1 MTTNLRTLTREKREL
16 PMKRNL
22 MSITELAVMKK
33 IAFAILCATLLMLIA
48 APAWADQCSAPSGG
62 QTGAG
67 AVGADTTGVCGA
79 LITVLSVNG
88 GAATAFIVTT
98 VGTAYDPPTNDD
110 TLIGIQNS
118 SGQPLTSI
126 HLSSTDTTF
135 NGIFGFEGD
144 GPCNPTFNG
153 TYSWCNTPAAPT
165 GYEGPDNTF
174 SIDPGT
180 SCDGTCNFLS
190 GTVNFPSAIPNGG
203 STWFALEGPPTSFG
217 TISQTQT
224 LQPGVQN
231 VYPVANDN
239 YKITPFNNKGGESL
253 TITAFP
259 ILRTVFDAS
268 PSILFPGESC
278 VPYKDFTAANGDLDT
293 CVEFQATCTQGTASS
308 NDCDTMLYQLTLNYD
323 LPTTGSTAGG
333 IGGPNLLLVHSPT
346 VCPQPASGFTLS
358 IFSQYGVDRVDPFTK
373 GGSGGHSCLVATWTP
388 GAPAITSGTFSTFSG
403 FEFPVSNT
411 KLNPV
416 FLPLPV
422 PLSWDFR
429 DSLGNPVTKLH
440 LCNPISSSCKAPWVN
455 LGAIQVN
462 CSTGVPS
469 ATEVPISSVF
479 NTGLLNLGR
488 GEYSF
493 LWDTHKG
500 FTKGTCT
507 KAVLTF
513 DSGLTEFPAT
523 FQFR

>member
-1 MTTNLRTLTREKREL
+1 MTANLRTLTIEKRKS
-16 PMKRNL
+16 PMKRSL
-22 MSITELAVMKK
+22 MSITALAVIKK
-33 IAFAILCATLLMLIA
+33 VAFATLCATLLMLVA
-48 APAWADQCSAPSGG
+48 APAWAADQCS
-62 QTGAG
+62 GAG
-67 AVGADTTGVCGA
+67 TVGTATGCGA

-88 GAATAFIVTT
+88 DGTATAFIVTSL
-98 VGTAYDPPTNDD
+98 GNGNPYDQLLSPPGED
-110 TLIGIQNS
+110 TLVGVQNS
-118 SGQPLTSI
+118 SGGTLNSI
-126 HLSSTDTTF
+126 TLSSPSSP
-135 NGIFGFEGD
+135 IFGFDFD
-144 GPCNPTFNG
+144 GPCSLNNPADCFPANG
-153 TYSWCNTPAAPT
+153 ST
-165 GYEGPDNTF
+165 GYEGPVNTF
-174 SIDPGT
+174 TGIDT
-180 SCDGTCNFLS
+180 ETFKS
-190 GTVNFPSAIPNGG
+190 GTVTFNSPGIANGG
-203 STWFALEGPPTSFG
+203 STWFALEGTPQSFG

-239 YKITPFNNKGGESL
+239 YKITPLNNKGGESL

-259 ILRTVFDAS
+259 ILRSVFDAS
-268 PSILFPGESC
+268 PSTLFPGESC

-333 IGGPNLLLVHSPT
+333 IGGPDLLLVHSPT

-358 IFSQYGVDRVDPFTK
+358 IFSDYGVTRIDPFTK
-373 GGSGGHSCLVATWTP
+373 GGSGGHSCLVATFTP
-388 GAPAITSGTFSTFSG
+388 GAPAITSGTFSTFVG

-429 DSLGNPVTKLH
+429 DSSGNPVTKLH

-455 LGAIQVN
+455 LGAIPIN
-462 CSTGVPS
+462 CSTGLVTNP
-469 ATEVPISSVF
+469 TEVPISSF
-479 NTGLLNLGR
+479 LNTGLLNLGR

-493 LWDTHKG
+493 VWDTHKG
-500 FTKGTCT
+500 FNKGTCT
-507 KAVLTF
+507 RVVLKF
-513 DSGLTEFPAT
+513 DTGLTEFPAT